1 MDNLIKKCYTN
12 YKTFTSGKVN
22 IMNYKKLVKELR
34 DKLIITQEELAVLLG
49 VSYASIN
56 RWETGKHEPTT
67 KIKRK
72 IVEICKQYNI
82 DMEEK

>member
-1 MDNLIKKCYTN
+1 
-12 YKTFTSGKVN
+12 
-22 IMNYKKLVKELR
+22 MNYKRLVKDLR
-34 DKLIITQEELAVLLG
+34 DTLIITQEELAVLLG

-72 IVEICKQYNI
+72 IVELCKQNNI
-82 DMEEK
+82 NMEDN

>member
-1 MDNLIKKCYTN
+1 
-12 YKTFTSGKVN
+12 
-22 IMNYKKLVKELR
+22 MNYKKIVR
-34 DKLIITQEELAVLLG
+34 DIRYKLIITQEELAVLLG

-72 IVEICKQYNI
+72 IVELCKANNI
-82 DMEEK
+82 DLEDK

>member
-1 MDNLIKKCYTN
+1 
-12 YKTFTSGKVN
+12 
-22 IMNYKKLVKELR
+22 MNYKRLVKDLR
-34 DKLIITQEELAVLLG
+34 DTLIITQEELAVLLG

-72 IVEICKQYNI
+72 IVELCKQYNI

>member
-1 MDNLIKKCYTN
+1 
-12 YKTFTSGKVN
+12 
-22 IMNYKKLVKELR
+22 MNYKRLVKDLR
-34 DKLIITQEELAVLLG
+34 DTLIITQKELALLLG

-72 IVEICKQYNI
+72 IVELCKQNNI
-82 DMEEK
+82 NMEDNQYDYINR